1 MGTSLPELIVAI
13 TGAQAGSNEIALGN
27 ILGTNMFNLC
37 VILGVLCII
46 KPIKFQKSTVR
57 KDMYMTVATAFVLFL
72 VMADKLL
79 GGGSVNVLSRADGLV
94 LLVMFRYIYVL
105 YFIRIY
111 RDLAREKAK

>member
-1 MGTSLPELIVAI
+1 
-13 TGAQAGSNEIALGN
+13 
-27 ILGTNMFNLC
+27 MFNLC

-72 VMADKLL
+72 LMADKLL

-94 LLVMFRYIYVL
+94 LLVMFRHIYVL

-111 RDLAREKAK
+111 RDLA